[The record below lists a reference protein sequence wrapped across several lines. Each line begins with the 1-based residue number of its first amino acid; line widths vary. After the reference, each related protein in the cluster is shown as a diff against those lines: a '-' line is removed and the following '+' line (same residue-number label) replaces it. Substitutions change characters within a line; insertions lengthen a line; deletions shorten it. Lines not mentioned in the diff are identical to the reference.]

1 MAIAEKRYGP
11 VRRFFGRVFF
21 VLLQATDIRNDSHF
35 VRDYRRLVRRLKA
48 DYPIDEAMSL
58 AVGGSYAETG
68 GKLADIMQRA
78 GLQSGHRLLD
88 LGCGSGRLSSALQ
101 ERVQIEYTG
110 IDIIPELLAYAR
122 GRSPTRYEFIE
133 SKTLSIPKADAMFD
147 FASSFSVFTHLLHE
161 ETYTYLCEI
170 GRVLKP
176 GGKLVFSFLEFDEA
190 AHWQHFQQS
199 VDGLRLA
206 KKGQLNAFTERRV
219 LEIWARRAGFSSITF
234 DRAGD
239 PASASAMLGQSVAV
253 MTV

>member
-1 MAIAEKRYGP
+1 MAVTEKRYGP
-11 VRRFFGRVFF
+11 VRRFVGRVIF
-21 VLLQATDIRNDSHF
+21 VLLQATDLRNDRHF

-58 AVGGSYAETG
+58 AVGGQYAETG
-68 GKLADIMQRA
+68 AKLADIMQGA
-78 GLQSGHRLLD
+78 GLRSGHHLLD

-101 ERVQIEYTG
+101 ERAEIGYTG

-122 GRSPTRYEFIE
+122 GRSPARYEFIE
-133 SKTLSIPKADAMFD
+133 NKTLSIPKPDATFD

-170 GRVLKP
+170 RRVLKP
-176 GGKLVFSFLEFDEA
+176 GGKLVFSFLEFEED

-219 LEIWARRAGFSSITF
+219 LEIWARRAGFSSVSC
-234 DRAGD
+234 DRPGD
-239 PASASAMLGQSVAV
+239 PGSASAMLGQSVAV
-253 MTV
+253 MTA